1 MQVCYIVSK
10 KSRCSP
16 NNKHRVNEHLRRPER
31 GAFWYK
37 QRGIQMDLNNY
48 NDPRVG

>member
-1 MQVCYIVSK
+1 MFMLMFFNRNLNNIFLK
-10 KSRCSP
+10 K
-16 NNKHRVNEHLRRPER
+16 NEQPRRPER

-48 NDPRVG
+48 NDPRVGE